1 MTPKLFTVEL
11 FFKDG
16 RSPLKVELYGAN
28 KTKVILAAHELYP
41 EASRLTCSPAMQ
53 WS

>member
-11 FFKDG
+11 FFKNG
-16 RSPLKVELYGAN
+16 RSPLKVELYSLD
-28 KTKVILAAHELYP
+28 KTKAILSAVELYP
-41 EASRLTCSPAMQ
+41 EASRLTCIAGQ